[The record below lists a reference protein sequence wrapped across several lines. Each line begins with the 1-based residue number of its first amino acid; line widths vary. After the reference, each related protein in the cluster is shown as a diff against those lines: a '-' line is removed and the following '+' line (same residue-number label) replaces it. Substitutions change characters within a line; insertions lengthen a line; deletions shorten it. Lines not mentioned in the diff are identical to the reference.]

1 VKRANGTAKA
11 RARAKRALELDPN
24 LADAHSVQGT
34 VLRAIALNYAA
45 AETEYRHALEL
56 APQNVNAIGNLA
68 NLIANLGRL
77 DEAVALL
84 QQAITL
90 DPLRATLHFN
100 LAVNLI
106 ALDRYDEAEAALR
119 EAIELQPKSS
129 ENYLYLAIIQI
140 LRGKPAAAV
149 ELAKQ
154 ETDPLWHSRWP
165 TLPTATGPRPT
176 RP

>member
-1 VKRANGTAKA
+1 MKRANGTAKA
-11 RARAKRALELDPN
+11 RASAKRALELDPN

-56 APQNVNAIGNLA
+56 ALQNVNAIGNLA

-90 DPLRATLHFN
+90 DPLRATVL
-100 LAVNLI
+100 
-106 ALDRYDEAEAALR
+106 LR
-119 EAIELQPKSS
+119 NSLSVSLWPIEMP
-129 ENYLYLAIIQI
+129 
-140 LRGKPAAAV
+140 
-149 ELAKQ
+149 
-154 ETDPLWHSRWP
+154 
-165 TLPTATGPRPT
+165 
-176 RP
+176 